1 MNMKSS
7 VKPNQSSVKQGT
19 LGYMAQNPLYLVLSS
34 HLGSRSQIFR
44 LQRDL
49 YNYLWAV
56 LPFAKGRR
64 SKEMSKFIAHEL
76 EEAAQKA
83 PSLIITETLLSFA
96 LGVKVLRLQ
105 GKREN
110 KRTSEHLHKLLAESQ
125 TRNWLNAPEA
135 VGILTFALGDI
146 EYYGQWVQA
155 AREWL
160 NTLWTKTTQSRR
172 QGTSLL
178 IDILFGLAMTESKP
192 ANIPHNL
199 LLADLPKHSIE
210 KVAKL
215 VIALKQIG
223 NEPQVN
229 TAVEVLQ
236 SKLAAN
242 IDRWFSPGIELVARE
257 SAHLLA
263 SGLSEAETQQILS
276 SLKKEGVPWAQA
288 LELGEKRIS
297 ITNVEPTNSAEMSAP
312 EESLSCL
319 ALRATGLDKG
329 YHLTDSQHR
338 VALESIKVASRK
350 GEFIAASRRGLSTI
364 AWLSVVTA
372 VLPFVVGMV
381 DARQVLEHIAAGLNP
396 GQALLGLFTTNF
408 SLPGVLAV
416 LYLLYIIF
424 YLRVLFVFRSKGR
437 VLKWWELI
445 PGLLWLGKQFRI
457 VEPEKGD

>member
-1 MNMKSS
+1 M
-7 VKPNQSSVKQGT
+7 
-19 LGYMAQNPLYLVLSS
+19 
-34 HLGSRSQIFR
+34 SQ
-44 LQRDL
+44 
-49 YNYLWAV
+49 
-56 LPFAKGRR
+56 
-64 SKEMSKFIAHEL
+64 FIGHEL

-83 PSLIITETLLSFA
+83 PGLITTEILLSFA

-110 KRTSEHLHKLLAESQ
+110 KRTSENLHKLLAESQ

-146 EYYGQWVQA
+146 EDYGRWVEA
-155 AREWL
+155 ASQWL
-160 NTLWTKTTQSRR
+160 NTLWGKATQSRR
-172 QGTSLL
+172 HGTSLL
-178 IDILFGLAMTESKP
+178 IDVLFGLAMTECKLD
-192 ANIPHNL
+192 NIPHRL

-215 VIALKQIG
+215 VIALKRI
-223 NEPQVN
+223 NTEPQVN

-236 SKLAAN
+236 SKLTAN

-257 SAHLLA
+257 GAHLLA
-263 SGLSEAETQQILS
+263 SGLSETETQKILS

-297 ITNVEPTNSAEMSAP
+297 ITNVEPTSVAEMSAS

-319 ALRATGLDKG
+319 ALRAIGLDKG

-338 VALESIKVASRK
+338 IALESIKVVSRK
-350 GEFIAASRRGLSTI
+350 DEFIAASRRGLSTI
-364 AWLSVVTA
+364 AWLSVIA
-372 VLPFVVGMV
+372 VVFSFAVGMI

-396 GQALLGLFTTNF
+396 GQALLSLFTTNF
-408 SLPGVLAV
+408 SLPGVLVV
-416 LYLLYIIF
+416 LYLLYLVF